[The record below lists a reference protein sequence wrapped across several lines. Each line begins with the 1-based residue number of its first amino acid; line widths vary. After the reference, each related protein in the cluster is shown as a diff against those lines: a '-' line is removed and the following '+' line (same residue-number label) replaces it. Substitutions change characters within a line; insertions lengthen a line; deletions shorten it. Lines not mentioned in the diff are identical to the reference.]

1 MIETRKKR
9 ANHALGAL
17 VQADGVLFRLWAPE
31 VKQVDLVLENGDQ
44 GNGGQAVPMQ
54 ANDEYFERFMPGLA
68 AGTRYRFRADLGS
81 PLPDPASRF
90 QPEGIHGPSEVVD
103 PNQYRWGDEAW
114 SGVPL
119 AQCVFY
125 ELHVGT
131 FTPEGTFRSAIERLP
146 YLRDLGITAIELMPV
161 DDFPGR
167 WNWGYDPAAMYA
179 PSRAYGTPDDLRSL
193 VDAAHQ
199 LGMAVYL
206 DVIYNHFGPD
216 GAYAAAFGRF
226 FTDKHSSPWGQGI
239 NLDDRHSA
247 GARGFFI
254 DNALYWLREYHIDG
268 LRLDATHAL
277 QDDSQT
283 HFLAELA
290 TVVRALPG
298 RRRYLIAEDC
308 RNLDILV
315 RPQHSGGYGLDAIWA
330 DDFHHQIR
338 NLTAGDTDGYF
349 EDYIGTTAEEL
360 AATLRQGWF
369 YTGQNSPHD
378 GQPRGSDPVDLP
390 HDCFVHCIQN
400 HDQVG
405 NRAKGER
412 LHHQIPLDLYRAVSA
427 LLLFSPKVPLLF
439 MGQEWAASSPFQF
452 FTDHSEELGKAVSE
466 GRKREFKKFA
476 HFQGEVPDPQDPAT
490 FERSKLRWDELQQPP
505 HQGVLNWYR
514 DLIRL
519 RGELPAEC
527 EIAVHGERSLSLHR
541 GRYHLL
547 VALAEQQRL
556 PLPAG
561 ATPLLQ
567 SEDARY
573 GGEGKSVTFEADQV
587 VFQRPGAVVVVA
599 PT

>member
-1 MIETRKKR
+1 MIETFTKR
-9 ANHALGAL
+9 GTRALGAL

-31 VKQVDLVLENGDQ
+31 VKQVELVLENDT
-44 GNGGQAVPMQ
+44 APMAMQ
-54 ANDEYFERFMPGLA
+54 PVDEYFERFVPGLA

-103 PNQYRWGDEAW
+103 PNQYRWGDQAW

-119 AQCVFY
+119 SQCVFY

-131 FTPEGTFRSAIERLP
+131 FTPEGTFRSARERLE

-179 PSRAYGTPDDLRSL
+179 PARAYGTPDDLRAF

-239 NLDDRHSA
+239 NLDDEHAA

-254 DNALYWLREYHIDG
+254 DNALYWMREFHIDG

-290 TVVRALPG
+290 SAVRALPG

-308 RNLDILV
+308 RNLDVLV
-315 RPQHSGGYGLDAIWA
+315 RPQSAGGYGLDAIWA

-338 NLTAGDTDGYF
+338 NVTAGDTDGYF
-349 EDYIGTTAEEL
+349 EDYIGTTAEDL
-360 AATLRQGWF
+360 AVTLRQGW
-369 YTGQNSPHD
+369 YYAGQKSRHD
-378 GQPRGSDPVDLP
+378 GEPRGTDPAGLP
-390 HDCFVHCIQN
+390 YDRFVHCIQN
-400 HDQVG
+400 HDQIG

-427 LLLFSPKVPLLF
+427 LLLFSPTMPLLF

-466 GRKREFKKFA
+466 GRKREFKKFS

-490 FERSKLRWDELQQPP
+490 FQRSKLNWDELQHPP
-505 HQGVLNWYR
+505 HRGVLNWYR
-514 DLIRL
+514 DLLQL
-519 RGELPAEC
+519 RRELPAEC
-527 EIAVHGERSLSLHR
+527 EVAVHGERGMSLRR

-547 VALAEQQRL
+547 VAMSEQLRL
-556 PLPAG
+556 PLPAE
-561 ATPLLQ
+561 ATIKLQ
-567 SEDARY
+567 SNDSRY
-573 GGEGKSVTFEADQV
+573 ADDGQAVSIEANQV
-587 VFQRPGAVVVVA
+587 VFQQPGAIVVVT
-599 PT
+599 PE